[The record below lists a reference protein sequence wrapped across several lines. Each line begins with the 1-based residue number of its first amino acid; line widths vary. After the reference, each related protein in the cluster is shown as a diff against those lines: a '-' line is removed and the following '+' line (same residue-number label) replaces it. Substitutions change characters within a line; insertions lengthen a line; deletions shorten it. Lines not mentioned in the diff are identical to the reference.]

1 MKLLHTVK
9 HMFSGRRSKLIL
21 ASTTLAVMAAVA
33 VPMIKAEWYPN
44 RPAFDYNKPCNPN
57 DSDKYDRCGSLEGPV
72 FNSFINTPSYGDE
85 RAFFDARRSD
95 QTAAGSYEN
104 VLSNVTEGSQEVV
117 LRTYVHNN
125 ANQSTN
131 ASGKGVAKNT
141 KVRILLPSAEGQA
154 LRARSYISASNATPQ
169 LVEDTVDLTANR
181 KFRVEYIPGSAKI
194 FSNGPVNGQTLSDN
208 IVTTGAPI
216 GHSSLN
222 GDMPGCF
229 EYEAVV
235 QIRVKIKVAET
246 DIQKQV
252 RKTGEKQYGE
262 LAVVK
267 PGEKVEWLIRQD
279 NKGNSPQTNVRVFDA
294 LPDHLEVVPGSVR
307 WIYRGQSGQDHD
319 IKMSDT
325 DLFTKQVDF
334 GTWPANSFFYLRF
347 DTKAKGDF
355 EGCEVTLTNQA
366 RSRSN
371 EKPEEQ
377 RDNAQVKIVKE
388 NCEEEQPG
396 VPGPSEAP
404 KAPGQP
410 EALPVTGPGEVI
422 ATFVAVSAAG
432 TVAYRVVLRRLYS
445 V

>member
-1 MKLLHTVK
+1 MKLLKTIK
-9 HMFSGRRSKLIL
+9 RTFSNRRGKLIL
-21 ASTTLAVMAAVA
+21 ASTTLAVLAAVA

-57 DSDKYDRCGSLEGPV
+57 DNDKYDRCGSLTGPV
-72 FNSFINTPSYGDE
+72 FNSFVNTPSYGDE

-104 VLSNVTEGSQEVV
+104 VLPNVTEGSREVV

-131 ASGKGVAKNT
+131 ASGLGVAKNA
-141 KVRILLPSAEGQA
+141 KVRILLPSAESQT

-169 LVEDTVDLTANR
+169 LVEDTVDLTADK

-194 FSNGPVNGQTLSDN
+194 FSNGPVNGQKLSDN
-208 IVTTGAPI
+208 IVTTGALI
-216 GHSSLN
+216 GHNSLN
-222 GDMPGCF
+222 GELPGCF
-229 EYEAVV
+229 EFEAVV
-235 QIRVKIKVAET
+235 QIRVKIKVNES

-252 RKTGEKQYGE
+252 RKAGEKQYSE
-262 LAVVK
+262 LAIVK
-267 PGEKVEWLIRQD
+267 PGERVEWLIRQD
-279 NKGNSPQTNVRVFDA
+279 NKGTSPQTNVRVFDA
-294 LPDHLEVVPGSVR
+294 LPEHLEVVPGSVR
-307 WIYRGQSGQDHD
+307 WIYRGQSGQDQD
-319 IKMSDT
+319 VKMSDT

-334 GTWPANSFFYLRF
+334 GTWQPNTFFYIRF

-371 EKPEEQ
+371 ERPEEQ

-388 NCEEEQPG
+388 GCEEEQPG
-396 VPGPSEAP
+396 VPGPTET
-404 KAPGQP
+404 P
-410 EALPVTGPGEVI
+410 EALPETGPGEVI
-422 ATFVAVSAAG
+422 ATFVVVSAAG
-432 TVAYRVVLRRLYS
+432 AVAYNVVMRRLYQA
-445 V
+445 